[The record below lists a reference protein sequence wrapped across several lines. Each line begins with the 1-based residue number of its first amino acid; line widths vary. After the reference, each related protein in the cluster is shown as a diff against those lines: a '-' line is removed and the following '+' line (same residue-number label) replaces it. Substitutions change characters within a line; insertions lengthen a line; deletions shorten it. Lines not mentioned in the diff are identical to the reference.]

1 MSYKFFIGLLLL
13 LVLNLC
19 PLGCQFTAPKQKDTH
34 FASLSSL
41 PPEIKF
47 PEELKEKIRYDADNG
62 RLAYKG
68 AMTEEEKA
76 RLVALS
82 KNTEYVSAVKTL
94 YDKSQEKRERLS
106 GKESISGEVPP
117 QIREQKDTASKPKTE
132 QLHLEQPVQQKRP
145 SLEGAVPEKQKF
157 TAREV
162 SSDKKPSVAEREVSV
177 LLEEV
182 AADIVN
188 NLAQGFPKNKEKDFT
203 ILVEPFLTL
212 DGKQT
217 LLSNLLVEELFTQ
230 LSNNRWV
237 GTSLKIC
244 CNPSATA
251 FTPVD
256 GRVSGT
262 LIRIGKEVKINAR
275 LVSADTHI
283 ILSASF
289 VKTPATDVILQL
301 FGAEM
306 PLQKSVEGEDINTRL
321 DSLAWQAE
329 QILHGFQRD
338 KIGQRICLLGFSAI
352 DNKRT
357 FLDGFL
363 AQECET
369 RLVKNKSWIL
379 VPRQKIS
386 ELLGKEVS
394 SLSHISTNE
403 LEMIN
408 RQLGIDA
415 IVDGTIT
422 DLGTAVKV
430 NVRINDTL
438 EGITLG
444 TASIEL
450 QKDKKIEYLL
460 AKETQRSSPDSTYVD
475 AKEAKTISLEERQM
489 VKEERLEVAGKVGE
503 KCFLNENFTDPEEI
517 VNRLAQWGKKLAIIN
532 EGEKRFLASQGEE
545 FVTISQ
551 ELKFTENFS
560 FEFTVKGSSKYWNS
574 LKFSDVLGNEFN
586 MDFQLN
592 EGNCFIV
599 LPGPKSI
606 RVKTDTATSNKFKLI
621 RKDNFYE
628 IYVNDALA
636 LAGPYSKYGLFKNF
650 TITARLDQVH
660 FTDFVGK
667 AVKG

>member
-1 MSYKFFIGLLLL
+1 MLRRSFIGLFLLL
-13 LVLNLC
+13 MALHLGLA
-19 PLGCQFTAPKQKDTH
+19 GCQFTARQQKDTY
-34 FASLSSL
+34 FANLSSL
-41 PPEIKF
+41 PPEAKF
-47 PEELKEKIRYDADNG
+47 SEELKDKIRYDADNE
-62 RLAYKG
+62 RLVYRGVMA
-68 AMTEEEKA
+68 EEERAK
-76 RLVALS
+76 LLGLS
-82 KNTEYVSAVKTL
+82 KNTEYASAIRTL
-94 YDKSQEKRERLS
+94 YEKSQEKRGSLS
-106 GKESISGEVPP
+106 GRELASGGVPP
-117 QIREQKDTASKPKTE
+117 IKEQKDVHRESKAEKP
-132 QLHLEQPVQQKRP
+132 QPELLAQRKRP
-145 SLEGAVPEKQKF
+145 GAEGVTSERQEPAD
-157 TAREV
+157 REIPQG
-162 SSDKKPSVAEREVSV
+162 KKPSGAEREASD

-182 AADIVN
+182 VADIVN

-203 ILVEPFLTL
+203 VLVEPFLTL

-230 LSNNRWV
+230 LLNNRWV
-237 GTSLKIC
+237 GTSLKVC
-244 CNPSATA
+244 CNPSGTA

-283 ILSASF
+283 ILSAFF
-289 VKTPATDVILQL
+289 VKIPAADVILQL

-321 DSLAWQAE
+321 DSLAWQVE
-329 QILHGFQRD
+329 QILHGSQRD
-338 KIGQRICLLGFSAI
+338 KIGQRICLLGFSAL

-363 AQECET
+363 AQECEM
-369 RLVKNKSWIL
+369 RLAKNKSWIL
-379 VPRQKIS
+379 APKQKIS
-386 ELLGKEVS
+386 ELLCKEVS

-460 AKETQRSSPDSTYVD
+460 ARSSPGSIYVD
-475 AKEAKTISLEERQM
+475 AKEAKTISLEERPRA
-489 VKEERLEVAGKVGE
+489 KEERLEVAGKLSE
-503 KCFLNENFTDPEEI
+503 EFFLNENFSDPEV
-517 VNRLAQWGKKLAIIN
+517 VNRLAQWGKNLAIIN

-545 FVTISQ
+545 FVTISR
-551 ELKFTENFS
+551 ELKFPENFS
-560 FEFTVKGSSKYWNS
+560 FEFMVKGNSKYWNS

-586 MDFQLN
+586 IDFQLN
-592 EGNCFIV
+592 EGNYLIV

-606 RVKTDTATSNKFKLI
+606 RVKTDTSTSNKLKLV
-621 RKDNFYE
+621 RKDSFYE
-628 IYVNDALA
+628 VYVNDALA
-636 LAGPYSKYGLFKNF
+636 LAGPYSKYGLFKSF
-650 TITARLDQVH
+650 TITARLDQVR
-660 FTDFVGK
+660 FTDFAGK
-667 AVKG
+667 AIKG